1 MTHAPP
7 PMRFDQAVV
16 ISEHTQSLDHLGPL
30 FDPLCAPQRAALMCD
45 AAGYPHAAH
54 LKNLLTRRGVRCELW
69 PIPTERGVEWATRAI
84 SGALSSADGE
94 LALNLGRGGG
104 LLGLLA
110 HRAFS
115 ARGWP
120 SLISDGGLLY
130 PLSALS
136 AQQGPSPPL
145 RLTPH
150 LTAQQSLACYGV
162 QSSEGVSGGW
172 FEEHLGR
179 LAGELL
185 YEADAL
191 AEPLHA
197 LHRLA
202 DAADSQLRSPH
213 LRAADL
219 MVPQL
224 QVLIERFER
233 AGCCE
238 LFKGQ
243 LRFSSEPH
251 RAFCAGGWLSL
262 YAHQHLSTLS
272 ASLRLSDLRQVVDV
286 TLTFPESARVR
297 VDLACVVNERLY
309 LIFCPRAQE
318 EQLNE
323 QLTLF
328 KALKG
333 AMPCEAILLGHR
345 PNPLWRRADDL
356 GVRLCPPEAL
366 YQLDEWFKRL
376 VLGVNA

>member
-1 MTHAPP
+1 
-7 PMRFDQAVV
+7 MRFDQAVV
-16 ISEHTQSLDHLGPL
+16 ISAQTQSLDHLGPL

-45 AAGYPHAAH
+45 AAGYAHAAH
-54 LKNLLTRRGVRCELW
+54 LKALLTRRGVRCELW
-69 PIPTERGVEWATRAI
+69 PIPVERGVEWATRAI
-84 SGALSSADGE
+84 SGALDSVDGE

-110 HRAFS
+110 HRAFT

-120 SLISDGGLLY
+120 ALLSDSGLLY
-130 PLSALS
+130 PLSAPSALS
-136 AQQGPSPPL
+136 PQAGAAPPL
-145 RLTPH
+145 RLTPA
-150 LTAQQSLACYGV
+150 LTAQQALACYGV
-162 QSSEGVSGGW
+162 QASAGAAGEW

-179 LAGELL
+179 LAAELL
-185 YEADAL
+185 YEAEAL

-202 DAADSQLRSPH
+202 DAADRQLRSPH

-243 LRFSSEPH
+243 LRFPSEPH

-262 YAHQHLSTLS
+262 YAYQRLAALHS
-272 ASLRLSDLRQVVDV
+272 ALRLSDLRQVVDV
-286 TLTFPESARVR
+286 TLAFPEAARVR
-297 VDLACVVNERLY
+297 VDIACVANERLF
-309 LIFCPRAQE
+309 LIFCPRAHD

-328 KALKG
+328 KALRETL
-333 AMPCEAILLGHR
+333 PCEAVLLGHR
-345 PNPLWRRADDL
+345 PSPLWRRADDL

-366 YQLDEWFKRL
+366 HQLEEWFRRV
-376 VLGVNA
+376 VLGLPA